1 MKKFLRSILLIVNIV
16 FVVLMLLSTLS
27 GTLPPEKHGWIAL
40 LSYGYFPLLLCNV
53 AFIIIWLFMGRW
65 EFLVSVAAIVLRFS
79 FVGLFFQAGGCT
91 DVEVADDNLKVLSF
105 NTHGFAGMDDD
116 DFPADSGISAFFEI
130 IDEEQPDVMC
140 LQECFCHKPFYD
152 SLKVKGYKYHYGN
165 NGRGK
170 NSPSVVISRWP
181 IVYTSPENGETKFFV
196 DIEKEGHPMRVCCVH
211 LNSYKMDQEDLE
223 VLQGLAHGQLID
235 TMPNMVEKLKRASR
249 EHQEE
254 WDSVLK
260 PMLENSR
267 VPVVLAGD
275 FNDTPASY
283 IYHQATKLFVD
294 SYVEQGRGFGTTY
307 HGPYPAFRIDYILHS
322 PSMKTL
328 SYKRIKTSISDHYP
342 IVVQLSLPDGT
353 GNHVD

>member
-1 MKKFLRSILLIVNIV
+1 MKKFFRFILLIINLV
-16 FVVLMLLSTLS
+16 FVVLLLLSTLS
-27 GTLPPEKHGWIAL
+27 GVLTPEKHGWIAL

-53 AFIIIWLFMGRW
+53 AFIIVWLMMGRW
-65 EFLVSVAAIVLRFS
+65 EFLVSAVAIVLRIS
-79 FVGLFFQAGGCT
+79 FVGLFFQTGGCS
-91 DVEVADDNLKVLSF
+91 DVEPTDDSLKVLSF
-105 NTHGFAGMDDD
+105 NTHTFEGLDGDDAMT
-116 DFPADSGISAFFEI
+116 ADSGMDIFFEM

-140 LQECFCHKPFYD
+140 LQECFFHRPFYD
-152 SLKVKGYKYHYGN
+152 SLKVRGYRYHYGN

-181 IVYTSPENGETKFFV
+181 IRYTSPENGATKFFV
-196 DIEKEGHPMRVCCVH
+196 DIEKNGHTVRVCCVH
-211 LNSYKMDQEDLE
+211 LDSYKMDKEDLE
-223 VLQGLAHGQLID
+223 VLQKLAHAQMLD
-235 TMPNMVEKLKRASR
+235 TMPNTVEKLKRAAR
-249 EHQEE
+249 EHQVE
-254 WDSVLK
+254 WDSVLR

-283 IYHQATKLFVD
+283 IYQQATKLFVD

-342 IVVQLSLPDGT
+342 IVASVELVE
-353 GNHVD
+353 N